1 MNSELKKLS
10 SWLAI
15 NKLTLNIDKCIYIL
29 FNVRNIHSSNT
40 LPIFLNEIPI
50 KHVLNYKFLGVC
62 IDDKL
67 DWKQQYGYVTS
78 KLCRV
83 IGIIKKLNI
92 NLNLNT
98 RILIFK
104 SLFMSHLNYC
114 SHIWGNTFK
123 TNKSYIAILQERA
136 LKCIIL
142 NTNINIHDFMQSNF
156 ILSLMILLYLILY
169 NLYIEASIINYR
181 LICKSDLLKIK
192 IIVINLLERHLE
204 RLETYFV

>member
-1 MNSELKKLS
+1 MPNISKLFKPVLYADDTNIIFSSDTISDLSDLMNSELKKLS

-29 FNVRNIHSSNT
+29 FNVRNIHSRNT

-50 KHVLNYKFLGVC
+50 KHVLNYKFLGVY
-62 IDDKL
+62 IDEKL

-98 RILIFK
+98 RI
-104 SLFMSHLNYC
+104 
-114 SHIWGNTFK
+114 
-123 TNKSYIAILQERA
+123 
-136 LKCIIL
+136 
-142 NTNINIHDFMQSNF
+142 
-156 ILSLMILLYLILY
+156 
-169 NLYIEASIINYR
+169 
-181 LICKSDLLKIK
+181 
-192 IIVINLLERHLE
+192 
-204 RLETYFV
+204 

>member
-1 MNSELKKLS
+1 MPISKLFKPVLYANDTNIIFSSDTISELKKLS

-50 KHVLNYKFLGVC
+50 KHVINYKFLGVY

-83 IGIIKKLNI
+83 IGII
-92 NLNLNT
+92 
-98 RILIFK
+98 
-104 SLFMSHLNYC
+104 
-114 SHIWGNTFK
+114 
-123 TNKSYIAILQERA
+123 Q
-136 LKCIIL
+136 
-142 NTNINIHDFMQSNF
+142 
-156 ILSLMILLYLILY
+156 
-169 NLYIEASIINYR
+169 IE
-181 LICKSDLLKIK
+181 
-192 IIVINLLERHLE
+192 
-204 RLETYFV
+204 ET